1 MKKEI
6 RSSKWAFLLYKD
18 SAPKDYFNKLEG
30 LHIPFILNP
39 WHDKDINSKTG
50 EIKKAIR
57 RYLKW

>member
-30 LHIPFILNP
+30 LHVLFILSLQQAASISGN
-39 WHDKDINSKTG
+39 
-50 EIKKAIR
+50 
-57 RYLKW
+57 